1 MQVKIYMVIIKRKIK
16 QRLIKKINL
25 FFENDT
31 LQLLDGAKFDE
42 NKFDRNNKHGHKTLG
57 WDYFKK
63 EVIIRNVKYD
73 LLINVEKT
81 ETSNYIYN
89 VKFEKNKRT
98 DIGRIAQAEASDWKS
113 TDISSDNGSLSQD
126 TKEFKDKK
134 YQIKTDA
141 NGTPLSA
148 EQSAKFQKIY
158 LYLLLVNTNWR
169 IIND

>member
-1 MQVKIYMVIIKRKIK
+1 MVIIKRKIK

-98 DIGRIAQAEASDWKS
+98 DIG
-113 TDISSDNGSLSQD
+113 SDNGSLSQD

-169 IIND
+169 IINN